1 MLLRPKLTGLLAAL
15 VASASLLLLGCSSS
29 SPRDINY
36 GTDVG
41 LGFVPSDGG
50 PTTTVDAG
58 IDGGGSVD
66 SSAAVDAWIS
76 VDSADTVDGEA
87 ETVVRVEPAIDA
99 AIDASTDGDD

>member
-1 MLLRPKLTGLLAAL
+1 MLLRPKLTGLFAAL

-41 LGFVPSDGG
+41 VGFVPADSGT
-50 PTTTVDAG
+50 TTTVDAG

-66 SSAAVDAWIS
+66 SSADAWIS
-76 VDSADTVDGEA
+76 TDSADTVDGEA
-87 ETVVRVEPAIDA
+87 ETMVSVDA
-99 AIDASTDGDD
+99 AIDTAIDAPTDGDD